1 MTQRKTAIVQIAN
14 EKDFELKVLRS
25 ELAIVAVFW
34 VPWSHPCKILDLV
47 LKEVADAC
55 AGSWTVAKVNAD
67 DNPALSLW
75 YGIQSVPTLLF
86 FVRGV
91 NRAQIVGTAS
101 KEAILAKLHSLTR

>member
-1 MTQRKTAIVQIAN
+1 MTQSKTSIAQIAN

-34 VPWSHPCKILDLV
+34 APWSHPCKILDLV
-47 LKEVADAC
+47 LTEVADAC

-75 YGIQSVPTLLF
+75 YGIQSIPTLLF
-86 FVRGV
+86 FVRGCSAPKSSGQQA
-91 NRAQIVGTAS
+91 RKPFSPSCI
-101 KEAILAKLHSLTR
+101 R